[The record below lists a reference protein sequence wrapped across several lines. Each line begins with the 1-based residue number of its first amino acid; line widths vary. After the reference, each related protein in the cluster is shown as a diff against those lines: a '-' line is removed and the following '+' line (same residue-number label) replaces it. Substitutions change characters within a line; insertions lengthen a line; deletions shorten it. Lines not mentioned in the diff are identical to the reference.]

1 MPDWRER
8 AEQLTAELATRGVL
22 PDPRWQ
28 AALRETPRHEF
39 VPRWLAQDEL
49 GRWYPVAHDDPATA
63 SEWTARTYTDV
74 PLVTAVD
81 DETGLPI
88 SSSSQPSLMVR
99 MLDELEITDDSSV
112 LEIGIGT
119 GYNVAL
125 LCHRL
130 PADQV
135 HSIDLEPALTELARE
150 RLAGLGHAPRL
161 ATRDGVTG
169 WPAHAP
175 YDRIVATC
183 AVPHI
188 PTTWVEQ
195 VRPGGLVLADLKI
208 GAGSGNL
215 ALLRAGPDGLR
226 GPFDAT
232 SAGFMALRSPTVP
245 VRRATGARAPDE
257 TLRALEPDALP
268 RPLGPVECFFAALDL
283 PGNHLGQ
290 ELVLDQG
297 TRAVRAD
304 RYTAADGSWAE
315 VDRAGTGRTVRARTG
330 GDLPLL
336 DLLLDAH
343 ARYVA
348 FGRPN
353 WDRFTLAVAPDG
365 THTVTL
371 DAHTWTLPPESPTE

>member
-1 MPDWRER
+1 MPDWRDR
-8 AEQLTAELATRGVL
+8 AEQLAAELGARGG
-22 PDPRWQ
+22 PIDPRWL
-28 AALRETPRHEF
+28 AALRDTPRHEF
-39 VPRWLAQDEL
+39 VPRWLAQDEV
-49 GRWYPVAHDDPATA
+49 GRWYPVAHDDPATVA
-63 SEWTARTYTDV
+63 EWTARTYTDV

-81 DETGLPI
+81 AAGQPI
-88 SSSSQPSLMVR
+88 SSSSQPGLMIR
-99 MLDELEITDDSSV
+99 MLDELAVADDSSV

-150 RLAGLGHAPRL
+150 RLTGLGYTPRL

-169 WPAHAP
+169 WPEHAP
-175 YDRIVATC
+175 YDRIIATC
-183 AVPHI
+183 AVSRI
-188 PTTWVEQ
+188 PTAWVEQ

-215 ALLRAGPDGLR
+215 ALLRAGPDGLC

-245 VRRATGARAPDE
+245 GRRATEARVPDE
-257 TLRALEPDALP
+257 TLRVLEPGALP
-268 RPLGPVECFFAALDL
+268 QPLGPVEGFFAALDL
-283 PGNHLGQ
+283 PGNHLAQ
-290 ELVLDQG
+290 ELLLDPG
-297 TRAVRAD
+297 SRAVRTD
-304 RYTAADGSWAE
+304 RYTAEDGSWAE
-315 VDRAGTGRTVRARTG
+315 IDRTAAGQPVQARTG
-330 GDLPLL
+330 GSLPLL

-343 ARYVA
+343 ARYGA
-348 FGRPN
+348 LGRPG
-353 WDRFTLAVAPDG
+353 WDRFTLAVAVDG

-371 DAHTWTLPPESPTE
+371 DTRTWTLPPE

>member
-1 MPDWRER
+1 MPDWRDR
-8 AEQLTAELATRGVL
+8 AEQLAAELGARGVL
-22 PDPRWQ
+22 PDPRWE

-39 VPRWLAQDEL
+39 VPRWLAQDEA
-49 GRWYPVAHDDPATA
+49 GRWYPVAHDDPATVA
-63 SEWTARTYTDV
+63 EWTARTYTDV

-81 DETGLPI
+81 DAGLPI

-99 MLDELEITDDSSV
+99 MLDELAVADDSSV
-112 LEIGIGT
+112 LEIGTGT

-150 RLAGLGHAPRL
+150 RLAELGYAPHL
-161 ATRDGVTG
+161 AARDGVTG
-169 WPAHAP
+169 WPEHGP

-183 AVPHI
+183 AVPRI
-188 PTTWVEQ
+188 PTAWIEQ
-195 VRPGGLVLADLKI
+195 VHPGGLVLADLKI

-215 ALLRAGPDGLR
+215 ALLRAGPGGLR
-226 GPFDAT
+226 GAFDAT

-245 VRRATGARAPDE
+245 ARRSAGRAPDE
-257 TLRALEPDALP
+257 TLRALEPGALP

-290 ELVLDQG
+290 ELVLEHG
-297 TRAVRAD
+297 SRAVLTD
-304 RYTAADGSWAE
+304 RYTAEDGSWAE
-315 VDRAGTGRTVRARTG
+315 VDRTDTDHTVRARTG
-330 GDLPLL
+330 GEFPLL

-348 FGRPN
+348 LGRPG
-353 WDRFTLAVAPDG
+353 WDRFTLAVAVDG

-371 DAHTWTLPPESPTE
+371 GDRTWTLPER

>member
-1 MPDWRER
+1 MISMPDWRDR
-8 AEQLTAELATRGVL
+8 AAQLAAELVTRGVL
-22 PDPRWQ
+22 PDPRWE
-28 AALRETPRHEF
+28 AALRSTPRHEF

-63 SEWTARTYTDV
+63 TEWTARTYTDA

-81 DETGLPI
+81 DTGLPI

-99 MLDELEITDDSSV
+99 MLEELAVGDDSSV
-112 LEIGIGT
+112 LEIGTGT
-119 GYNVAL
+119 GYNAAL

-130 PADQV
+130 PGGQV

-150 RLAGLGHAPRL
+150 RLAELGHAPHL
-161 ATRDGVTG
+161 AARDGVTG
-169 WPAHAP
+169 WPEHAP

-183 AVPHI
+183 AVPRI
-188 PTTWVEQ
+188 PTAWAEQ

-215 ALLRAGPDGLR
+215 ALLRAEPDGLR

-232 SAGFMALRSPTVP
+232 SAGFMSLRSPTVP
-245 VRRATGARAPDE
+245 VRRAAGSRTPDE
-257 TLRALEPDALP
+257 TLRALEPGALP

-283 PGNHLGQ
+283 PGNHLAQ
-290 ELVLDQG
+290 ELVLDQSS
-297 TRAVRAD
+297 RAVLSD
-304 RYTAADGSWAE
+304 RYTAEDGSWTE
-315 VDRAGTGRTVRARTG
+315 IDRAGTGHTVRARTG
-330 GDLPLL
+330 GDLPVL

-343 ARYVA
+343 ARYLA
-348 FGRPN
+348 LGRPT
-353 WDRFTLAVAPDG
+353 WDRFTLVVAADG

-371 DAHTWTLPPESPTE
+371 DARTWILPPE